1 MVRLSVE
8 GLDLILEAR
17 DFAGSTQR
25 RVPQSVDEVSGRRD
39 ESELFDD
46 LDSSED
52 EDGE

>member
-25 RVPQSVDEVSGRRD
+25 RVPQTVDEVSGRRD
-39 ESELFDD
+39 ELFDD
-46 LDSSED
+46 ADSSED
-52 EDGE
+52 DDGDE

>member
-25 RVPQSVDEVSGRRD
+25 RVPQTEDEVSRRRD
-39 ESELFDD
+39 GLFDE

-52 EDGE
+52 DNGE